1 MSEFD
6 RPDISKLTPMVATVD
21 PAKPDESRSTP
32 FGKALASM
40 PLCSTMPEVARWAGD
55 YWHVIKFALLWAEV
69 SEVAAE
75 AEDGK

>member
-6 RPDISKLTPMVATVD
+6 RPDLSKLAPIVTTVD
-21 PAKPDESRSTP
+21 PAKLDEPRTTP
-32 FGKALASM
+32 FGKALTSM
-40 PLCSTMPEVARWAGD
+40 PLCSTLPGVARWAGD
-55 YWHVIKFALLWAEV
+55 HWHVIKFALLWAEV

>member
-6 RPDISKLTPMVATVD
+6 RTDVSKLAPVATAVD
-21 PAKPDESRSTP
+21 PAKPDEPRTTP
-32 FGKALASM
+32 FGKALTSM
-40 PLCSTMPEVARWAGD
+40 PLCPTMPGVARWAGD

-75 AEDGK
+75 AEDVK